1 MSQNIFNFSAGPATL
16 PQSIIDQLPSKI
28 INFDRGMSILEISHR
43 SKKFSDYAQR
53 SELSLRRILNID
65 ETYEVLFLQG
75 GATHQ
80 FTMIPENLSNN
91 GLADYL
97 ITGGWSKK
105 AAAYARYHTNV
116 NIASDSSENNFT
128 DIADRSIWN
137 VSPDSDYFFY
147 CANET
152 VHGVEIHDYIHVNA
166 PLICDMSS
174 TLCTRPIEVNNFDL
188 IFAGAQ
194 KNLGIAGLTIVIVR
208 KELLSVG
215 ESKPNLLTPIMRY
228 EDHAND
234 NSMLNTSPVFAWF
247 VAGLVFEW
255 IEEQG
260 GLRKMADTNKVKS
273 QLLYDYIDQSSLYQ
287 NPVNSK
293 YRSWV
298 NIPFTLSVDNLDDD
312 FLGMANKSGLY
323 NLKGHRTV
331 GGMRASVYNS
341 MPIEGVEKL
350 IFFMKEF
357 ENRQ

>member
-1 MSQNIFNFSAGPATL
+1 MSQNIFNFSAGPAAL
-16 PQSIIDQLPSKI
+16 PQSIIEQLPSKI
-28 INFDRGMSILEISHR
+28 NDFDRGMSILEISHR
-43 SKKFSDYAQR
+43 SKKFKEYAEK

-65 ETYEVLFLQG
+65 DNYEVLFLQG

-80 FTMIPENLSNN
+80 FTMIPQNFSNY
-91 GLADYL
+91 GEADYL

-105 AAAYARYHTNV
+105 AAAYAEHHTNL
-116 NIASDSSENNFT
+116 NIVSDSSDNNFT
-128 DIADRSIWN
+128 DIADKSSWKMRS
-137 VSPDSDYFFY
+137 SADYFFY

-152 VHGVEIHDYIHVNA
+152 VHGVEIHETLDVKV

-174 TLCTRPIEVNNFDL
+174 TLCTRPIDVNKFEL

-194 KNLGIAGLTIVIVR
+194 KNLGIAGLTIVLAR
-208 KELLSVG
+208 KDFIE
-215 ESKPNLLTPIMRY
+215 NQANHLTPIMRY
-228 EDHAND
+228 DAHAND
-234 NSMLNTSPVFAWF
+234 NSMLNTSPVFSWF

-260 GLRKMADTNKVKS
+260 GLIKMADSNKAKS
-273 QLLYDYIDQSSLYQ
+273 QLLYDYIDQSSLYE

-298 NIPFTLSVDNLDDD
+298 NIPFTLSANNLDEE
-312 FLGMANKSGLY
+312 FLTKASKSGLY

-341 MPIEGVEKL
+341 MPIEGVERL
-350 IFFMKEF
+350 ISFMREF
-357 ENRQ
+357 ENSH

>member
-1 MSQNIFNFSAGPATL
+1 MSQKIFNFSAGPAAL
-16 PQSIIDQLPSKI
+16 PQSIIDELPSKI
-28 INFDRGMSILEISHR
+28 IDFDRGMSILEISHR
-43 SKKFSDYAQR
+43 SKKFKEYAQR
-53 SELSLRRILNID
+53 CESTLRRILNIED
-65 ETYEVLFLQG
+65 NYEVLFLQG

-80 FTMIPENLSNN
+80 FTMIPQNLSNN
-91 GLADYL
+91 GKADYL

-105 AAAYARYHTNV
+105 AAAYAEHHINV
-116 NIASDSSENNFT
+116 NIVSDSSENNFT
-128 DIADRSIWN
+128 NISEMSTWN
-137 VSPDSDYFFY
+137 VNTDSDYFFY

-152 VHGVEIHDYIHVNA
+152 VHGVEIHEYLDVNT

-194 KNLGIAGLTIVIVR
+194 KNLGIAGLTIVLAR
-208 KELLSVG
+208 KDFIENQA
-215 ESKPNLLTPIMRY
+215 KHLTPIMRY
-228 EDHAND
+228 DAHAND

-255 IEEQG
+255 IEKQG
-260 GLRKMADTNKVKS
+260 GLTKMADSNKAKS

-298 NIPFTLSVDNLDDD
+298 NIPFTLSVNNLDDK
-312 FLGMANKSGLY
+312 FLTMANKSGLY

-341 MPIEGVEKL
+341 MPIEGVERL
-350 IFFMKEF
+350 ISFMRKF
-357 ENRQ
+357 ESRQ

>member
-1 MSQNIFNFSAGPATL
+1 MSQNIFNFSAGPAAL
-16 PQSIIDQLPSKI
+16 PQSIIEQLPSKI
-28 INFDRGMSILEISHR
+28 FDFDRGMSILEISHR
-43 SKKFSDYAQR
+43 SKKFKEYAEK
-53 SELSLRRILNID
+53 SESSLRRILNID
-65 ETYEVLFLQG
+65 DNYEVLFLQG

-80 FTMIPENLSNN
+80 FTMIPQNLSIN
-91 GLADYL
+91 GEADYL

-105 AAAYARYHTNV
+105 AAAYAEHHTNV
-116 NIASDSSENNFT
+116 NIVSDSSDNNFT
-128 DIADRSIWN
+128 HVADKSSWKMRTSA
-137 VSPDSDYFFY
+137 DYFFY

-152 VHGVEIHDYIHVNA
+152 VHGVEIHESLDVNT

-174 TLCTRPIEVNNFDL
+174 TLCTRPIDVNKFDL

-194 KNLGIAGLTIVIVR
+194 KNLGIAGLTIVLAR
-208 KELLSVG
+208 KEFI
-215 ESKPNLLTPIMRY
+215 ENQTNHLTPIMRY
-228 EDHAND
+228 DAHAND

-260 GLRKMADTNKVKS
+260 GLIKMADSNKAKS
-273 QLLYDYIDQSSLYQ
+273 QLLYDYIDQSSLYE

-298 NIPFTLSVDNLDDD
+298 NIPFTLSANNLDEE
-312 FLGMANKSGLY
+312 FLTKASKSGLY

-341 MPIEGVEKL
+341 MPIEGVERL
-350 IFFMKEF
+350 ISFMREF
-357 ENRQ
+357 ENGQ

>member
-1 MSQNIFNFSAGPATL
+1 MSQNIFNFSAGPAAL
-16 PQSIIDQLPSKI
+16 PQSIIEQLPSKI
-28 INFDRGMSILEISHR
+28 NDFDRGMSILEISHR
-43 SKKFSDYAQR
+43 SKKFKEYAEK

-65 ETYEVLFLQG
+65 DNYEVLFLQG

-80 FTMIPENLSNN
+80 FTMIPQNFSNN
-91 GLADYL
+91 GEADYL

-105 AAAYARYHTNV
+105 AAAYAEHHTNL
-116 NIASDSSENNFT
+116 NIVSDSSDNNFT
-128 DIADRSIWN
+128 DVADKSSWKMRS
-137 VSPDSDYFFY
+137 SADYFFY

-152 VHGVEIHDYIHVNA
+152 VHGVEIDESLDVKV

-174 TLCTRPIEVNNFDL
+174 TLCTRPIDVNKFDL

-194 KNLGIAGLTIVIVR
+194 KNLGIAGLTIVLAR
-208 KELLSVG
+208 KDFIE
-215 ESKPNLLTPIMRY
+215 NQANHLTPIMRY
-228 EDHAND
+228 DAHAND
-234 NSMLNTSPVFAWF
+234 NSMLNTSPVFSWF

-260 GLRKMADTNKVKS
+260 GLIKMADSNKAKS
-273 QLLYDYIDQSSLYQ
+273 QLLYDYIDQSSLYE

-298 NIPFTLSVDNLDDD
+298 NIPFTLSANNLDEE
-312 FLGMANKSGLY
+312 FLTKASKSGLY

-341 MPIEGVEKL
+341 MPIEGVERL
-350 IFFMKEF
+350 ISFMREF

>member
-1 MSQNIFNFSAGPATL
+1 MSQNIFNFSAGPAAL
-16 PQSIIDQLPSKI
+16 PKSIIEQLPSKI
-28 INFDRGMSILEISHR
+28 IDFDRGMSILEISHR
-43 SKKFSDYAQR
+43 SKKFKEYAEK

-65 ETYEVLFLQG
+65 DNYEVLFLQG

-80 FTMIPENLSNN
+80 FTMIPQNLSNN
-91 GLADYL
+91 GEADYL

-105 AAAYARYHTNV
+105 AAAYAEHHTNV
-116 NIASDSSENNFT
+116 NIVSDSSENNFT
-128 DIADRSIWN
+128 DVADKSSWKMRS
-137 VSPDSDYFFY
+137 SADYFFY

-152 VHGVEIHDYIHVNA
+152 VHGVEIHETLDVKV

-174 TLCTRPIEVNNFDL
+174 TLCTRPIDVNKFDL

-194 KNLGIAGLTIVIVR
+194 KNLGIAGLTIVLAR
-208 KELLSVG
+208 KDFIE
-215 ESKPNLLTPIMRY
+215 NQANHLTPIMRY
-228 EDHAND
+228 DAHAND
-234 NSMLNTSPVFAWF
+234 NSMLNTSPVFSWF

-260 GLRKMADTNKVKS
+260 GLIKMADSNKAKS
-273 QLLYDYIDQSSLYQ
+273 QLLYDYIDQSSLYE

-298 NIPFTLSVDNLDDD
+298 NIPFTLSANNLDEE
-312 FLGMANKSGLY
+312 FLTKASKSGLY

-341 MPIEGVEKL
+341 MPIEGVQRL
-350 IFFMKEF
+350 ISFMREF
-357 ENRQ
+357 ENRK

>member
-1 MSQNIFNFSAGPATL
+1 MSQNIFNFSAGPAAL
-16 PQSIIDQLPSKI
+16 PQSIIEQLPSKI
-28 INFDRGMSILEISHR
+28 NDFDRGMSILEISHR
-43 SKKFSDYAQR
+43 SKKFKEYAEK

-65 ETYEVLFLQG
+65 DNYEVLFLQG

-80 FTMIPENLSNN
+80 FTMIPQNFSNN
-91 GLADYL
+91 GEADYL

-105 AAAYARYHTNV
+105 AAAYAEHHTNL
-116 NIASDSSENNFT
+116 NIVSDSSDNNFT
-128 DIADRSIWN
+128 DIADKSSWKMRS
-137 VSPDSDYFFY
+137 SADYFFY

-152 VHGVEIHDYIHVNA
+152 VHGVEIHETLDVNT

-174 TLCTRPIEVNNFDL
+174 TLCTRPIDVNKFDL

-194 KNLGIAGLTIVIVR
+194 KNLGIAGLTIVLAR
-208 KELLSVG
+208 KDFIE
-215 ESKPNLLTPIMRY
+215 NQANHLTPIMRY
-228 EDHAND
+228 DAHAND
-234 NSMLNTSPVFAWF
+234 NSMLNTSPVFSWF

-260 GLRKMADTNKVKS
+260 GLIKMADSNKAKS
-273 QLLYDYIDQSSLYQ
+273 QLLYDYIDQSSLYE

-298 NIPFTLSVDNLDDD
+298 NIPFTLSANNLDEE
-312 FLGMANKSGLY
+312 FLTKASKSGLY

-341 MPIEGVEKL
+341 MPIEGVERL
-350 IFFMKEF
+350 ISFMREF

>member
-1 MSQNIFNFSAGPATL
+1 MSQNIFNFSAGPAAL
-16 PQSIIDQLPSKI
+16 PQSIIEQLPSKI
-28 INFDRGMSILEISHR
+28 NDFDRGMSILEISHR
-43 SKKFSDYAQR
+43 SKKFKEYAEK

-65 ETYEVLFLQG
+65 DNYEVLFLQG

-80 FTMIPENLSNN
+80 FTMIPQNFSNK
-91 GLADYL
+91 GEADYL

-105 AAAYARYHTNV
+105 AAAYAEHHTNL
-116 NIASDSSENNFT
+116 NIVSDSSDNNFT
-128 DIADRSIWN
+128 DIADKSSWKMRS
-137 VSPDSDYFFY
+137 SADYFFY

-152 VHGVEIHDYIHVNA
+152 VHGVEIHETLDVKV

-174 TLCTRPIEVNNFDL
+174 TLCTRPINVNKFDL

-194 KNLGIAGLTIVIVR
+194 KNLGIAGLTIVLAR
-208 KELLSVG
+208 KDFIE
-215 ESKPNLLTPIMRY
+215 NQANQLTPIMRY
-228 EDHAND
+228 DAHAND
-234 NSMLNTSPVFAWF
+234 NSMLNTSPVFSWF

-260 GLRKMADTNKVKS
+260 GLIKMADSNKAKS
-273 QLLYDYIDQSSLYQ
+273 QLLYDYIDQSSLYE

-298 NIPFTLSVDNLDDD
+298 NIPFTLSANNLDEE
-312 FLGMANKSGLY
+312 FLTKASKSGLY

-350 IFFMKEF
+350 ISFMKEF
-357 ENRQ
+357 EGRQ

>member
-1 MSQNIFNFSAGPATL
+1 MSQNIFNFSAGPAAL
-16 PQSIIDQLPSKI
+16 PQSIIEQLPSKI
-28 INFDRGMSILEISHR
+28 IDFDRGMSILEISHR
-43 SKKFSDYAQR
+43 SKKFKAYAEK
-53 SELSLRRILNID
+53 SESSLRRILDID
-65 ETYEVLFLQG
+65 DNYEVLFLQG

-80 FTMIPENLSNN
+80 FTMIPQNLSNN
-91 GLADYL
+91 GEADYL

-105 AAAYARYHTNV
+105 AAAYAEHHTNV
-116 NIASDSSENNFT
+116 NIVSDSSENNFT
-128 DIADRSIWN
+128 DVADKSSWKMRS
-137 VSPDSDYFFY
+137 SADYFFY

-152 VHGVEIHDYIHVNA
+152 VHGVEIHESLDVNI

-174 TLCTRPIEVNNFDL
+174 TLCTRPIDVNKFDL

-194 KNLGIAGLTIVIVR
+194 KNLGIAGLTIVLAR
-208 KELLSVG
+208 KDFIE
-215 ESKPNLLTPIMRY
+215 NQTNHLTPIMRY
-228 EDHAND
+228 EAHAND

-260 GLRKMADTNKVKS
+260 GLIKMADSNKAKS
-273 QLLYDYIDQSSLYQ
+273 QLLYDYIDQSSLYE

-298 NIPFTLSVDNLDDD
+298 NIPFTLSANNLDEE
-312 FLGMANKSGLY
+312 FLTKASKSGLY

-341 MPIEGVEKL
+341 MPIEGVERL
-350 IFFMKEF
+350 ISFMREF
-357 ENRQ
+357 ESRQ